1 MIQYAKTCV
10 HSVHSMDRGLQVFLG
25 HVHVIRLHPS
35 GCATALSHGKRALDT
50 TKLLR
55 VRAKALS
62 CRRSRF
68 RSSFATRTK
77 RPAISAGAGEH
88 SVHVSQGCASDPHKK
103 WGSGLGSR
111 AAPRR
116 HGGTQESMGRAQVW
130 WRRMVCTSSAWQTLR
145 TPLCQQLPVLVVH
158 AAPASAMNSIMMR
171 RCTHCSSSGRP
182 WQKHV
187 FRHCNTRHMHT
198 CNV

>member
-1 MIQYAKTCV
+1 MIQHAKTCV
-10 HSVHSMDRGLQVFLG
+10 HSVHSMDRGLQAFLG
-25 HVHVIRLHPS
+25 HMHVIRLHPS

-50 TKLLR
+50 TKPLR

-116 HGGTQESMGRAQVW
+116 HGGTQESMGPAQVW
-130 WRRMVCTSSAWQTLR
+130 GRRRVCTSSALQTLR
-145 TPLCQQLPVLVVH
+145 APLCRQPPVLVSR
-158 AAPASAMNSIMMR
+158 AAAMSDTAFMMMQQCDR
-171 RCTHCSSSGRP
+171 YFSSSPSSQRGL
-182 WQKHV
+182 
-187 FRHCNTRHMHT
+187 
-198 CNV
+198 

>member
-103 WGSGLGSR
+103 WGSGLWAAGQHRGGMEARRRAWDALKCGGGGWFVPRLRGRHCAHLCANSR
-111 AAPRR
+111 R
-116 HGGTQESMGRAQVW
+116 
-130 WRRMVCTSSAWQTLR
+130 
-145 TPLCQQLPVLVVH
+145 
-158 AAPASAMNSIMMR
+158 
-171 RCTHCSSSGRP
+171 CSSSAQRQRP
-182 WQKHV
+182 P
-187 FRHCNTRHMHT
+187 
-198 CNV
+198 